1 MKKELE
7 EIKKT
12 FKKIPTDRYQKNV
25 DRRYYLIGLLYYGY
39 GMTEH
44 AIAELLKIDRNRV
57 HHNKIMGLKFRKDT
71 SYIINT
77 ADLRIKHPFNVK
89 QVILKKNITVNRT
102 LSLHKIFGKH
112 NGYTIK
118 LEDELAKNLEKYS
131 RVGGTRNAASTIKAV
146 LIKFFEE
153 WEE

>member
-1 MKKELE
+1 MKEELE

-57 HHNKIMGLKFRKDT
+57 HHNKIMGLKFREDR
-71 SYIINT
+71 SYITNT
-77 ADLRIKHPFNVK
+77 ADLRIEHPFTIK
-89 QVILKKNITVNRT
+89 HVILKKNISLNRT

-112 NGYTIK
+112 NGYTIN
-118 LEDELAKNLEKYS
+118 LEDELAANLEKYS
-131 RVGGTRNAASTIKAV
+131 RVCGTRNAASTIKAV
-146 LIKFFEE
+146 LTKFFEE